1 MSVSEFIK
9 SFLTNNIIVAWVA
22 PIFAAVVAPVIIR
35 IITVRRK
42 NKEFLKR
49 VDSANGEILDTIR
62 PFVIQRINLDKT
74 EIHGIRKAVAN
85 KNGIQEKYLY
95 SDFEIMNQL
104 IYSIATTRFITE
116 EDKKRLSEN
125 IIKMFPAVNEI
136 ENEKN
141 AGIKKNVN
149 IKGGIVQVILI
160 VGLLVFSLIAYNINP
175 QKAEDSNSVL
185 AIIVV
190 LPIMA
195 ALILC
200 MGFSWNVSI
209 MIPSLVANSTYEMLR
224 SISGIINIRKRGK
237 KGKLDADTEEE

>member
-1 MSVSEFIK
+1 
-9 SFLTNNIIVAWVA
+9 
-22 PIFAAVVAPVIIR
+22 
-35 IITVRRK
+35 
-42 NKEFLKR
+42 
-49 VDSANGEILDTIR
+49 
-62 PFVIQRINLDKT
+62 
-74 EIHGIRKAVAN
+74 
-85 KNGIQEKYLY
+85 
-95 SDFEIMNQL
+95 MNQL

-116 EDKKRLSEN
+116 EEKKILSEN